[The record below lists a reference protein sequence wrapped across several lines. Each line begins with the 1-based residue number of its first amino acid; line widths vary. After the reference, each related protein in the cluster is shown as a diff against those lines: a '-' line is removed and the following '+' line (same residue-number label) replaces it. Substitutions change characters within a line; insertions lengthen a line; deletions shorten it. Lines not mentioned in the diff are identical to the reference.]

1 MSKKVAIRKAW
12 ADMDGNVQEGYDQ
25 SRAYEQNQY
34 ESSSN
39 PNRNPNPFKG
49 THDDMQPCPVCN
61 GTGMITQR
69 PQGGANPY
77 QANPY
82 RANPY
87 QTNPSDIRVNEPYQE
102 KLPSKPPSPYEKHK
116 PYPYSHPSTWVNT
129 GKDRRAFL

>member
-1 MSKKVAIRKAW
+1 MTKKVAIRKAW

-34 ESSSN
+34 ESSPN
-39 PNRNPNPFKG
+39 PNPNPNPFKG

-82 RANPY
+82 QYDHANWG
-87 QTNPSDIRVNEPYQE
+87 QE
-102 KLPSKPPSPYEKHK
+102 KSPYENSK
-116 PYPYSHPSTWVNT
+116 PYPFSHPSTWEKT
-129 GKDRRAFL
+129 GKNRSVFL